1 MKKIFLAVLSISL
14 LIAPSAAS
22 AHHSK
27 RHSAC
32 RASARRHHARCAH
45 TRARVVSFGPAP
57 GGGQPTTAH
66 APSTPTSTETAGT
79 VKSYE
84 APLLTIVLNDKT
96 EVSGKVTENTR
107 IDCEAPGETS
117 DDDGG
122 TENPGEFANRGDE
135 MLAGA
140 QNVGE
145 GEPRD
150 QGDEGDAGDQ
160 GDDDGGTQPCTTA
173 ALVPG
178 AMVRAA
184 ELILGGEGAVWE
196 RVDLVS

>member
-1 MKKIFLAVLSISL
+1 MKRTFLAVLSVSL

-22 AHHSK
+22 AHHAK

-32 RASARRHHARCAH
+32 RASAHRHHARCAH
-45 TRARVVSFGPAP
+45 ARARVLSFGPSA
-57 GGGQPTTAH
+57 GSGQTITAQ

-79 VKSYE
+79 VKSY
-84 APLLTIVLNDKT
+84 APPLLTITLNDKT
-96 EVSGKVTENTR
+96 EVSGKVTEGTR

-122 TENPGEFANRGDE
+122 DENPGEFASHSDE
-135 MLAGA
+135 MLTGS
-140 QNVGE
+140 QHDSE
-145 GEPRD
+145 GED
-150 QGDEGDAGDQ
+150 GEEG
-160 GDDDGGTQPCTTA
+160 DDGGGGPQPCTTA

-178 AMVRAA
+178 ATVRAA

-196 RVDLVS
+196 KVDLVS